1 MHKASLKDFILLIV
15 LAAIWGSAF
24 FNIKIASDTYTPMA
38 IAFGRIFFA
47 ALVMVLYCGM
57 KGIKIDAFGEHWKMY
72 ASIGLVNL
80 ILPFFFISFG
90 IVKVQSNMAAILMST
105 APIYATILGQLFI
118 QDEKI
123 NFLKLL
129 GIIIGFLG
137 IVFLFSDDLLI
148 NQSNFL
154 YALIIILGPFCYT
167 LGGLLSLKLKHIK
180 NETLTSSILV
190 WAVIMLLPVL
200 FIVENPTELRPS
212 WSSTISLFYLG
223 VVATAIAWLM
233 RFYILKSNGLVF
245 QSQVAYIIPIFGLI
259 FGYVFLG
266 EKITYKIIVALIAVL
281 VSTYLIEKSKKSE
294 NSIKPYCCLCL
305 II

>member
-1 MHKASLKDFILLIV
+1 MHKASLKDFLLLIV

-47 ALVMVLYCGM
+47 ALVMVLYCWM

-105 APIYATILGQLFI
+105 APIFATILGQLFI

-129 GIIIGFLG
+129 GIVIGFLG
-137 IVFLFSDDLLI
+137 IVYLFSDDLLI

-167 LGGLLSLKLKHIK
+167 LGGLFSLKLKHVK

-190 WAVIMLLPVL
+190 WAVIMLLPIL

-233 RFYILKSNGLVF
+233 RFYILKNNGLVF

-259 FGYVFLG
+259 FGYLFLG
-266 EKITYKIIVALIAVL
+266 EQITYKIVVALVAVL
-281 VSTYLIEKSKKSE
+281 ISTFLIEKSKKAKTS
-294 NSIKPYCCLCL
+294 
-305 II
+305 

>member
-1 MHKASLKDFILLIV
+1 MHKASLKDFFLLIV

-47 ALVMVLYCGM
+47 ALVMVLYCWM

-72 ASIGLVNL
+72 SSIGLVNL

-105 APIYATILGQLFI
+105 APIFATILGQLFI

-148 NQSNFL
+148 NQSNYLF
-154 YALIIILGPFCYT
+154 ALIIILGPFCYT
-167 LGGLLSLKLKHIK
+167 LGGLLSLKLKHVK

-259 FGYVFLG
+259 FGYLFLG

-281 VSTYLIEKSKKSE
+281 VSTYLIEKSKKA
-294 NSIKPYCCLCL
+294 KTP
-305 II
+305 

>member
-1 MHKASLKDFILLIV
+1 MHKASLKDFTLLIV

-281 VSTYLIEKSKKSE
+281 VSTYLIEKSKKA
-294 NSIKPYCCLCL
+294 KTP
-305 II
+305 

>member
-1 MHKASLKDFILLIV
+1 MHKASLKDFFLLIV

-47 ALVMVLYCGM
+47 ALVMVLYCWM

-105 APIYATILGQLFI
+105 APIFATILGQLFI

-148 NQSNFL
+148 NQSNYLF
-154 YALIIILGPFCYT
+154 ALIIILGPFCYT
-167 LGGLLSLKLKHIK
+167 LGGLLSLKLKHVK

-281 VSTYLIEKSKKSE
+281 VSTYLIEKSKNAKTH
-294 NSIKPYCCLCL
+294 
-305 II
+305 

>member
-1 MHKASLKDFILLIV
+1 MHKASLKDFFLLIV

-24 FNIKIASDTYTPMA
+24 FNIKIASNTYTPMA

-47 ALVMVLYCGM
+47 ALVMVLYCLM

-105 APIYATILGQLFI
+105 APIFATILGQLFI

-129 GIIIGFLG
+129 GIVIGFLG
-137 IVFLFSDDLLI
+137 IVYLFSDDLLI

-167 LGGLLSLKLKHIK
+167 LGGLFSLKLKHVK

-190 WAVIMLLPVL
+190 WAVIMLLPIL
-200 FIVENPTELRPS
+200 FIFENPTELRPS

-233 RFYILKSNGLVF
+233 RFYILKNNGLVF

-259 FGYVFLG
+259 FGYLFLG
-266 EKITYKIIVALIAVL
+266 EKITYKIVVALVAVL
-281 VSTYLIEKSKKSE
+281 ISTFLIEKSKKAKTS
-294 NSIKPYCCLCL
+294 
-305 II
+305 

>member
-1 MHKASLKDFILLIV
+1 MHKASLKDFFLLIV

-47 ALVMVLYCGM
+47 ALVMVLYCWM

-105 APIYATILGQLFI
+105 APIFATILGQLFI

-129 GIIIGFLG
+129 GIVIGFLG

-148 NQSNFL
+148 NQSNYLF
-154 YALIIILGPFCYT
+154 ALIIILGPFCYT
-167 LGGLLSLKLKHIK
+167 LGGLLSLKLKHVK

-259 FGYVFLG
+259 FGYLFLG

-281 VSTYLIEKSKKSE
+281 VSTYLIEKSKKAK
-294 NSIKPYCCLCL
+294 IP
-305 II
+305 

>member
-1 MHKASLKDFILLIV
+1 MHKASLKDFLLLIV

-24 FNIKIASDTYTPMA
+24 FNIKIASHTYTPMA

-47 ALVMVLYCGM
+47 ALVMVLYCWM

-105 APIYATILGQLFI
+105 APIFATILGQLFI

-129 GIIIGFLG
+129 GIVIGFLG
-137 IVFLFSDDLLI
+137 IVYLFSDDLLI

-167 LGGLLSLKLKHIK
+167 LGGLFSLKLKHVK

-190 WAVIMLLPVL
+190 WAVIMLLPIL

-233 RFYILKSNGLVF
+233 RFYILKNNGLVF

-259 FGYVFLG
+259 FGYLFLG
-266 EKITYKIIVALIAVL
+266 EKITYKIVVALVAVL
-281 VSTYLIEKSKKSE
+281 ISTFLIEKSKKAKTS
-294 NSIKPYCCLCL
+294 
-305 II
+305 

>member
-1 MHKASLKDFILLIV
+1 MHKASLKDFFLLIV

-47 ALVMVLYCGM
+47 ALVMVLYCWM

-105 APIYATILGQLFI
+105 APIFATILGQLFI

-148 NQSNFL
+148 NQSNYLF
-154 YALIIILGPFCYT
+154 ALIIILGPFCYT
-167 LGGLLSLKLKHIK
+167 LGGLLSLRLKHVK

-259 FGYVFLG
+259 FGYLFLG

-281 VSTYLIEKSKKSE
+281 VSTYLIEKSKKA
-294 NSIKPYCCLCL
+294 KTP
-305 II
+305 

>member
-1 MHKASLKDFILLIV
+1 LLIV

-47 ALVMVLYCGM
+47 ALVMVLYCWM

-105 APIYATILGQLFI
+105 APIFATILGQLFI

-148 NQSNFL
+148 NQSNYFF
-154 YALIIILGPFCYT
+154 ALIIILGPFCYT
-167 LGGLLSLKLKHIK
+167 LGGLLSLKLKHVK

-233 RFYILKSNGLVF
+233 RFYILKNNGLVF

-259 FGYVFLG
+259 FGYLFLG
-266 EKITYKIIVALIAVL
+266 EKITYKIIVALVAVL
-281 VSTYLIEKSKKSE
+281 ISTFLIEKSKKAKTS
-294 NSIKPYCCLCL
+294 
-305 II
+305 

>member
-105 APIYATILGQLFI
+105 APIYATILGQFFI

-281 VSTYLIEKSKKSE
+281 VSTYLIEKSKKA
-294 NSIKPYCCLCL
+294 KTP
-305 II
+305 

>member
-281 VSTYLIEKSKKSE
+281 VSTYLIEKSKKA
-294 NSIKPYCCLCL
+294 KTP
-305 II
+305 

>member
-1 MHKASLKDFILLIV
+1 MHKASLKDFFLLII

-47 ALVMVLYCGM
+47 ALVMVLYCWM

-105 APIYATILGQLFI
+105 APIFATILGQLFI

-148 NQSNFL
+148 NQSNYLF
-154 YALIIILGPFCYT
+154 ALIIILGPFCYT
-167 LGGLLSLKLKHIK
+167 LGGLLSLKLKHVK

-281 VSTYLIEKSKKSE
+281 VSTYLIEKSKKA
-294 NSIKPYCCLCL
+294 KTP
-305 II
+305 

>member
-1 MHKASLKDFILLIV
+1 MHKASLKDFFLLIV

-47 ALVMVLYCGM
+47 ALVMVLYCWM

-105 APIYATILGQLFI
+105 APIFATILGQLFI

-148 NQSNFL
+148 NQSNYLF
-154 YALIIILGPFCYT
+154 ALIIILGPFCYT
-167 LGGLLSLKLKHIK
+167 LGGLLSLKLKHVK

-281 VSTYLIEKSKKSE
+281 VSTYLIEKSKKA
-294 NSIKPYCCLCL
+294 KTP
-305 II
+305 

>member
-1 MHKASLKDFILLIV
+1 MHKASLKDFFLLIV

-47 ALVMVLYCGM
+47 ALVMVLYCWM

-105 APIYATILGQLFI
+105 APIFATILGQLFI

-129 GIIIGFLG
+129 GIVIGFLG

-148 NQSNFL
+148 NQSNYLF
-154 YALIIILGPFCYT
+154 ALIIILGPFCYT
-167 LGGLLSLKLKHIK
+167 LGGLLSLKLKHVK

-259 FGYVFLG
+259 FGYLFLG

-281 VSTYLIEKSKKSE
+281 VSTYLIEKSKKA
-294 NSIKPYCCLCL
+294 KTP
-305 II
+305 

>member
-1 MHKASLKDFILLIV
+1 MHKASLKDFFLLIV

-24 FNIKIASDTYTPMA
+24 FNIKIASNTYTPMA

-47 ALVMVLYCGM
+47 ALVMVLYCWM

-105 APIYATILGQLFI
+105 APIFATILGQLFI

-129 GIIIGFLG
+129 GIVIGFLG
-137 IVFLFSDDLLI
+137 IVYLFSDDLLI

-167 LGGLLSLKLKHIK
+167 LGGLFSLKLKHVK

-190 WAVIMLLPVL
+190 WAVIMLLPIL

-233 RFYILKSNGLVF
+233 RFYILKNNGLVF

-259 FGYVFLG
+259 FGYLFLG
-266 EKITYKIIVALIAVL
+266 EQITYKIVVALVAVL
-281 VSTYLIEKSKKSE
+281 ISTFLIEKSKKAKTS
-294 NSIKPYCCLCL
+294 
-305 II
+305 

>member
-1 MHKASLKDFILLIV
+1 MHKASLKDFFLLIV

-24 FNIKIASDTYTPMA
+24 FNIKIASNTYTPMA

-47 ALVMVLYCGM
+47 ALVMVLYCWM

-105 APIYATILGQLFI
+105 APIFATILGQLFI

-129 GIIIGFLG
+129 GIVIGFLG
-137 IVFLFSDDLLI
+137 IVYLFSDDLLI

-167 LGGLLSLKLKHIK
+167 LGGLFSLKLKHVK

-233 RFYILKSNGLVF
+233 RFYILKNNGLVF

-259 FGYVFLG
+259 FGYLFLG
-266 EKITYKIIVALIAVL
+266 EKITYKIVVALVAVL
-281 VSTYLIEKSKKSE
+281 ISTFLIEKSKKAKTS
-294 NSIKPYCCLCL
+294 
-305 II
+305 

>member
-1 MHKASLKDFILLIV
+1 MHKASLKDFFLLIV

-47 ALVMVLYCGM
+47 ALVMVLYCWM

-105 APIYATILGQLFI
+105 APIFATILGQLFI

-148 NQSNFL
+148 NQSNYFF
-154 YALIIILGPFCYT
+154 ALIIILGPFCYT
-167 LGGLLSLKLKHIK
+167 LGGLLSLKLKHVK

-233 RFYILKSNGLVF
+233 RFYILKNNGLVF

-259 FGYVFLG
+259 FGYLFLG
-266 EKITYKIIVALIAVL
+266 EKITYKIIVALVAVL
-281 VSTYLIEKSKKSE
+281 ISTFLIEKSKKAKTS
-294 NSIKPYCCLCL
+294 
-305 II
+305 

>member
-1 MHKASLKDFILLIV
+1 MHKASLKDFFLLIV

-105 APIYATILGQLFI
+105 APIFATILGQLFI

-148 NQSNFL
+148 NQSNYLF
-154 YALIIILGPFCYT
+154 ALIIILGPFCYT

-259 FGYVFLG
+259 FGYLFLG

-281 VSTYLIEKSKKSE
+281 VSTYLIEKSKKA
-294 NSIKPYCCLCL
+294 KTP
-305 II
+305 

>member
-1 MHKASLKDFILLIV
+1 MHKASLKDFFLLIT

-24 FNIKIASDTYTPMA
+24 FNIKIASDTYTPMTL
-38 IAFGRIFFA
+38 AFGRIFFA
-47 ALVMVLYCGM
+47 ALVMVLYCWM
-57 KGIKIDAFGEHWKMY
+57 KGIKIEAFGEHWKMY
-72 ASIGLVNL
+72 ALIGIVNL

-123 NFLKLL
+123 NFLKFL

-148 NQSNFL
+148 NQSNYLF
-154 YALIIILGPFCYT
+154 ALIIILGPFCYT
-167 LGGLLSLKLKHIK
+167 LGGLLSLKLKHVK

-259 FGYVFLG
+259 FGYLFLG

-281 VSTYLIEKSKKSE
+281 VSTYLIEKSKKA
-294 NSIKPYCCLCL
+294 KTP
-305 II
+305 

>member
-1 MHKASLKDFILLIV
+1 MHKASLKDFFLLIV

-47 ALVMVLYCGM
+47 ALVMVLYCWM

-105 APIYATILGQLFI
+105 APIFATILGQLFI

-148 NQSNFL
+148 NQSNYLF
-154 YALIIILGPFCYT
+154 ALIIILGPFCYT
-167 LGGLLSLKLKHIK
+167 LGGLLSLKLKHVK

-233 RFYILKSNGLVF
+233 RFYILKNNGLVF

-259 FGYVFLG
+259 FGYLFLG
-266 EKITYKIIVALIAVL
+266 EKITYKIIVALVAVL
-281 VSTYLIEKSKKSE
+281 ISTFLIEKSKKAKTS
-294 NSIKPYCCLCL
+294 
-305 II
+305 

>member
-1 MHKASLKDFILLIV
+1 LLIV

-47 ALVMVLYCGM
+47 ALVMVLYCWM

-105 APIYATILGQLFI
+105 APIFATILGQLFI

-148 NQSNFL
+148 NQSNYLF
-154 YALIIILGPFCYT
+154 ALIIILGPFCYT
-167 LGGLLSLKLKHIK
+167 LGGLLSLRLKHVK

-259 FGYVFLG
+259 FGYLFLG

-281 VSTYLIEKSKKSE
+281 VSTYLIEKSKKA
-294 NSIKPYCCLCL
+294 KTP
-305 II
+305 

>member
-24 FNIKIASDTYTPMA
+24 FNIKISDTYTPMA

-281 VSTYLIEKSKKSE
+281 VSTYLIEKSKKA
-294 NSIKPYCCLCL
+294 KTP
-305 II
+305 